1 MKRRRIM
8 DGASLYGF
16 KDCRTTRER
25 ACVLLLLDW
34 VYYYHSGSSL
44 GPSSRGPRPGTTST
58 APSSQQATGPSAILP
73 QEIIH
78 KSATVVP
85 LKDLVFISDSICS
98 AESFSWAFSDLSFQR
113 GTNLP
118 HFRTFIASVVPS
130 LFTHSH
136 ILCSIPVFGTLHS
149 AVGESVQKLASSSS
163 ASSRPTSSG
172 ASSSSS
178 SSEGSDS
185 TMISWIWS
193 WSSGSRVSF
202 RR

>member
-25 ACVLLLLDW
+25 ACVVLLLDW

-44 GPSSRGPRPGTTST
+44 GPSSRGPRPVTTTT
-58 APSSQQATGPSAILP
+58 APSSQQATGPMAILP
-73 QEIIH
+73 QETIH

-118 HFRTFIASVVPS
+118 HFRTFISSVVPS

-136 ILCSIPVFGTLHS
+136 ILCSIPVLGTLHS

-163 ASSRPTSSG
+163 ASSRPTPSG
-172 ASSSSS
+172 ASSSSSSSS

-193 WSSGSRVSF
+193 GSSGSRV
-202 RR
+202 